1 MPGTNQPMFFLNN
14 YNTCILD
21 FHPLQKFR
29 IYVYI
34 IRINKHKGATYF
46 VKLSFDWILILI
58 KETKCNIYI
67 YIHSVKFNHDITKI
81 HVHVWIYVTILL
93 LPLIAQQ
100 ISLYFVIRKLLL
112 ITEEIFFLT
121 MVDAII
127 KRYIALIST
136 AILLRHK
143 ASVIC
148 DYNLAYEFNFNSKKE
163 RMTHCVFLPLVLWSF
178 FWSTNIF
185 F

>member
-1 MPGTNQPMFFLNN
+1 MN
-14 YNTCILD
+14 IRD
-21 FHPLQKFR
+21 
-29 IYVYI
+29 YI
-34 IRINKHKGATYF
+34 IIAINSAA
-46 VKLSFDWILILI
+46 
-58 KETKCNIYI
+58 
-67 YIHSVKFNHDITKI
+67 DITLFRDQEVAS
-81 HVHVWIYVTILL
+81 HN
-93 LPLIAQQ
+93 
-100 ISLYFVIRKLLL
+100 RRN
-112 ITEEIFFLT
+112 FFLT